1 MKHIL
6 FLISILFA
14 FASTTTTFEVEVDL
28 FAGHTGYFM
37 IDGEGPSPRIQM
49 RKGETYVFD

>member
-1 MKHIL
+1 MKKVL

-28 FAGHTGYFM
+28 FTSQFGNFK

>member
-1 MKHIL
+1 MKNIL